1 VNADLIKK
9 LKIMES
15 EQFMVKHR
23 IAVATDGK
31 KGLEDTVSNVFG
43 RARAF
48 TIVDVEDEKIIGTS
62 VMENPAIPYKHGA
75 GPIAIKMLIDDGV
88 EIVLAKE
95 LGVGASEIL
104 ENHNILF
111 LPAKSGAN
119 VGETVKN
126 ALRTHKKKPMQD

>member
-43 RARAF
+43 RARTF

-62 VMENPAIPYKHGA
+62 VMENPALPYKHGA

-95 LGVGASEIL
+95 LGVGGI
-104 ENHNILF
+104 
-111 LPAKSGAN
+111 
-119 VGETVKN
+119 
-126 ALRTHKKKPMQD
+126 

>member
-43 RARAF
+43 RARTF
-48 TIVDVEDEKIIGTS
+48 TIVE
-62 VMENPAIPYKHGA
+62 A
-75 GPIAIKMLIDDGV
+75 
-88 EIVLAKE
+88 
-95 LGVGASEIL
+95 
-104 ENHNILF
+104 
-111 LPAKSGAN
+111 
-119 VGETVKN
+119 
-126 ALRTHKKKPMQD
+126 